1 MHRPAA
7 DASVSDFRNS
17 KAHDAGIEPAVAGVT
32 EAHLYESNKR
42 PPRPRS
48 QHAPTPS
55 SLVDYQQVER
65 NEMDNLEAPNQ
76 KLSAMIL
83 NNDEALKQF
92 QYLEKSLETF
102 KDTAGQT
109 ASKLRQPAVIAE
121 SPGTVDLK
129 GSDIGG
135 KQLGKK
141 RQEETKIL
149 QGAPCIYV
157 DVIMGGSQ
165 AFNALGNIYAEGD
178 PEYADPHLQPLDPII
193 VEGEGDLYGIRS
205 MQVTPDTLIFP
216 FEGCSENIWGRL

>member
-1 MHRPAA
+1 M
-7 DASVSDFRNS
+7 N
-17 KAHDAGIEPAVAGVT
+17 
-32 EAHLYESNKR
+32 
-42 PPRPRS
+42 
-48 QHAPTPS
+48 APTPS
-55 SLVDYQQVER
+55 SLVDYQQVQR
-65 NEMDNLEAPNQ
+65 NELDNLEAPNQ
-76 KLSAMIL
+76 KLESMIL

-92 QYLEKSLETF
+92 QYLEKSLLTF
-102 KDTAGQT
+102 QDTAGQT

-129 GSDIGG
+129 GSDIAS

-157 DVIMGGSQ
+157 DNIMGGSQ

-193 VEGEGDLYGIRS
+193 VEGEGYLYGIRS
-205 MQVTPDTLIFP
+205 MQVCFILSFS
-216 FEGCSENIWGRL
+216 GCGL